1 MVDKLSSI
9 GHVLFNRSGC
19 FLLSDQNTLDTV
31 NIAID
36 AMGGDFGP
44 KVIIP
49 ALEMVLDGRPEVSF
63 LIYGDEVEI
72 KKHLKKHPKLTDH
85 VKIFHTDKMV
95 KNDDKPSA
103 ALRASKGSG
112 MRMAIEAV
120 KSGEADA
127 VVSAGNT
134 GALMAMAKI
143 VLKTIPGI
151 HRPAIASVMP
161 GLNGDTIMLDLG
173 ANVLVDA
180 DTLVQFAVLGSVF
193 ARANKTRNDDG
204 VQNDIRPTV
213 GLLNIGTEDTKG
225 PEHVRAAGEI
235 LSRIDF
241 PGEYKG
247 FVEGNDIT
255 KGDVDVIVSDGYAG
269 NIALKTMEGVGHLVR
284 TYLKESFRSNTLSK
298 IGAFF
303 AYFAL
308 KNLRKRMD
316 PRRYNGGVFLGLN
329 GVCIKSHGGADALGF
344 SSAVIL
350 AARLS
355 RKGYIAQIS
364 HDISSL
370 TDQEDFLSQNN

>member
-1 MVDKLSSI
+1 M
-9 GHVLFNRSGC
+9 
-19 FLLSDQNTLDTV
+19 SDSNSPDMIR
-31 NIAID
+31 IAID

-44 KVIIP
+44 KAIIP
-49 ALEMVLDGRPEVSF
+49 ALDMVLKGRPEVHF
-63 LIYGDEVEI
+63 LVYGDEAKI
-72 KKHLKKHPKLTDH
+72 KKHLSKYTFLSQH
-85 VKIFHTDKMV
+85 VTVFHTDKMV
-95 KNDDKPSA
+95 QNDDKPST

-120 KSGEADA
+120 KNGEAEA

-161 GLNGDTIMLDLG
+161 GIHGDTIMLDLG

-193 ARANKTRNDDG
+193 ARANKTRDQQGTQDDA
-204 VQNDIRPTV
+204 PPSV
-213 GLLNIGTEDTKG
+213 GLLNIGSEETKG
-225 PEHVRAAGEI
+225 PEHVREAGEI

-255 KGDVDVIVSDGYAG
+255 RGTVDVIVSDGYAG
-269 NIALKTMEGVGHLVR
+269 NISLKTAEGVGHLVR
-284 TYLKESFRSNTLSK
+284 TYLKESFKSSLLSK

-308 KNLRKRMD
+308 KNLRQRMD

-350 AARLS
+350 AVRLARQ
-355 RKGYIAQIS
+355 GYIEQIAR
-364 HDISSL
+364 DIGHLS
-370 TDQEDFLSQNN
+370 DQENFLSEDS